1 MKELLNWAVSEIGIP
16 VLCGIVGYKVMA
28 HVFHQKIAGIV
39 TSIVVGAL
47 ALYFIK
53 NPESALSWFTVPFNL
68 LFGKK

>member
-1 MKELLNWAVSEIGIP
+1 MRELLNWAVSEIGIP
-16 VLCGIVGYKVMA
+16 ALCAFVGYKLVV

-39 TSIVVGAL
+39 SSLVIGGL
-47 ALYFIK
+47 ALYVIK